1 MCGAPVGSAS
11 DEEPLMHIVPGEVWE
26 LCEVDFWRGYLKSDF
41 FAHRLGRESGPEIAR
56 SPMFR
61 WRGDATPAQDNKIVA
76 AHEQLVEALLT
87 AGWERMGMGEHTP
100 WYAQRF
106 RRRVGRALPAEPS
119 PPADKDAGEERA
131 EDSKEEAAP

>member
-1 MCGAPVGSAS
+1 MCGAPVGTAS
-11 DEEPLMHIVPGEVWE
+11 GDQPLMQVVPGEIWE
-26 LCEVDFWRGYLKSDF
+26 LCEIACWRGYLKSDF

-61 WRGDATPAQDNKIVA
+61 RRGDAPPPQDDRIAA
-76 AHEQLVEALLT
+76 AHEKLVDALLA
-87 AGWERMGMGEHTP
+87 AGGERTP

-106 RRRVGRALPAEPS
+106 RRRVGRLPAEPS
-119 PPADKDAGEERA
+119 PPADTGTREERA